1 MWEKPENVE
10 LINHEM
16 NEEEKQDLK
25 KKTAVI
31 LFSLKS
37 PVRSLPCIC
46 INVYIYSVS
55 LLTDSDSLC
64 AVDPPLSSFFSS
76 SSLNQSFFIYA
87 LTLVD
92 CRPRLCLSGCGARR
106 SLHIPFSPIG
116 YEGGFDI

>member
-1 MWEKPENVE
+1 
-10 LINHEM
+10 M
-16 NEEEKQDLK
+16 NKEEIQNK

-31 LFSLKS
+31 LFLLKS
-37 PVRSLPCIC
+37 PQLHVRSPCLPYIR
-46 INVYIYSVS
+46 INAYIYSVS
-55 LLTDSDSLC
+55 LLTNSDWLS

-92 CRPRLCLSGCGARR
+92 CRPRLGLSGCGARR